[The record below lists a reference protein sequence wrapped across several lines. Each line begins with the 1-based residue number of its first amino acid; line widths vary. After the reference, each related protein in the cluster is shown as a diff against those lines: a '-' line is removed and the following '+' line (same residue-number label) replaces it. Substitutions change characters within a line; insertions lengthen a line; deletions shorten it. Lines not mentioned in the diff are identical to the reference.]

1 MNMLFEEIV
10 ATEILNRFKNLRE
23 VQRSEQFETI
33 TATFTEREIKEVI
46 YIMGD
51 YLNII
56 NKFRKE

>member
-10 ATEILNRFKNLRE
+10 ATELLNRFKNLLE
-23 VQRSEQFETI
+23 IQRKEQFEMM
-33 TATFTEREIKEVI
+33 TANFTEREIKEVI
-46 YIMGD
+46 YITGD

>member
-1 MNMLFEEIV
+1 MNKLFEEII
-10 ATEILNRFKNLRE
+10 ATEILNRFKILRE
-23 VQRSEQFETI
+23 VQRVEQFETI
-33 TATFTEREIKEVI
+33 SATFTEREIKEVI